1 MNLLVHFAEKI
12 LLLNPTNAR
21 GDYPVNHGFF
31 SEERSLITAAIGIVL
46 YLVGAFLDHR
56 NHPDESDDWK
66 SLFGFGILSSVGL
79 GFFTGGIQHFPDS
92 PHRSLWVVPTGFVL
106 SLVALYMLEGREKL
120 GTRSFVIYALVGTV
134 LVIGGCIGAMEVIE
148 HLGMSPHGHGH

>member
-1 MNLLVHFAEKI
+1 LGAAPPRQEAAPGGLQV
-12 LLLNPTNAR
+12 LRSGTTPT
-21 GDYPVNHGFF
+21 
-31 SEERSLITAAIGIVL
+31 
-46 YLVGAFLDHR
+46 LDGYR

-120 GTRSFVIYALVGTV
+120 GTRSFVIYALFGTA
-134 LVIGGCIGAMEVIE
+134 LVIGGCIGAMEIIE
-148 HLGMSPHGHGH
+148 HLGMTPHGHGH